1 MVRKTTFVNG
11 LFIIDELHRDYYYDG
26 ERIGFHMKKDI
37 YKETLGFLAGSLAGY
52 VGSLVSPYIGIPMAL
67 YSSFYMSN
75 YAEEKAYE
83 KYIRSIQPNYDPTVG
98 MYNFFMIY

>member
-1 MVRKTTFVNG
+1 
-11 LFIIDELHRDYYYDG
+11 
-26 ERIGFHMKKDI
+26 MKKDI
-37 YKETLGFLAGSLAGY
+37 YKETLGGVAGSLAGY

-83 KYIRSIQPNYDPTVG
+83 NYIRSIQPYYEPTVG